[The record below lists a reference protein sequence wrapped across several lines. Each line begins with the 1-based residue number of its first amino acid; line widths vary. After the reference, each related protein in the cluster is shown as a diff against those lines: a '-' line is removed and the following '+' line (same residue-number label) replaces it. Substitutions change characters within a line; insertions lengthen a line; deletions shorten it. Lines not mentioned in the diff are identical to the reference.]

1 MPARRKLCPWI
12 EELVLGYGTERGRRS
27 SERLRARVTRVE
39 QMSQSQAQSS
49 DCPSG
54 LLLLSDGVV
63 LIPAVLTTAAWER
76 LQEQEDRDSFDG
88 LVNSTVVI
96 MDYQL
101 QFHMAQEQN
110 RCRFFLSV
118 GELAMTSAGPP
129 GNKVPCCT
137 ALASVRLKVC
147 QTWKDL
153 LDEKLQDSQ
162 SQSGLDLSILLGEW
176 HRDCIQDVLRDV
188 EDRLMQPP
196 CRPASPQPSTST
208 ASPGPPHATGWDLDR
223 VTFRTEKSFS
233 VPVKCLLVPDVL
245 QLQAAGNGPGQAP
258 QVSADPEA
266 GASRQDGVLSRP
278 PVQHSRREPDRP
290 AAVEPGPDAS
300 HKLLPPAEHTTGD
313 HSAGPLSNP
322 WDIFPPPGDSPCSSG
337 ASPGETPTGVCH
349 SPSAAVPPGT
359 QLPPEHS
366 GLPPYQDPPPLDTP
380 PLDLRAT
387 AVGVFTGAAPR
398 TSTEQQASPEQLPVS
413 EEMGD
418 RKVSRKRRQPAA
430 GEAGQGGA
438 GTSSSPPSWLFHTPT
453 DGGAQEEQR
462 QHQTVLRTPRL
473 HSDGRAFS
481 YSYQVSGQNLQ
492 DLSGFRVQAAWL
504 QWALRYLLR
513 PQDPGPVSDQG
524 PSGQAG
530 LHNVS

>member
-12 EELVLGYGTERGRRS
+12 EELVLGYGTERGSRS

-39 QMSQSQAQSS
+39 QMSQSQAQNS
-49 DCPSG
+49 DCPTG
-54 LLLLSDGVV
+54 LLLLSDGFV

-129 GNKVPCCT
+129 GNNVPCCT
-137 ALASVRLKVC
+137 ALASVRMKIC

-176 HRDCIQDVLRDV
+176 HRDCIQGVLRDV
-188 EDRLMQPP
+188 EERLMKLP

-208 ASPGPPHATGWDLDR
+208 VSPGPPKATGWDVDR
-223 VTFRTEKSFS
+223 VRFKTEKSFS
-233 VPVKCLLVPDVL
+233 VPVKCLLIPDVV
-245 QLQAAGNGPGQAP
+245 QLQAAENAPGQAP
-258 QVSADPEA
+258 QVSAAPEA
-266 GASRQDGVLSRP
+266 GASRQDGVLLQP
-278 PVQHSRREPDRP
+278 PVQHSGREPDRP

-313 HSAGPLSNP
+313 HSVGPLSNP
-322 WDIFPPPGDSPCSSG
+322 WDIFTPPGDSPCSSC
-337 ASPGETPTGVCH
+337 ASRGETPTAVCH
-349 SPSAAVPPGT
+349 SPSAAFPPGT
-359 QLPPEHS
+359 QLQSEHS
-366 GLPPYQDPPPLDTP
+366 GLPPYQEPP

-387 AVGVFTGAAPR
+387 AMGVFTGAAPR
-398 TSTEQQASPEQLPVS
+398 TSTEQQASTEQLPVS
-413 EEMGD
+413 EETGD
-418 RKVSRKRRQPAA
+418 RKFTRKRRQPAA
-430 GEAGQGGA
+430 VEAVEGDA
-438 GTSSSPPSWLFHTPT
+438 GTSSSPPSWLFDTQTH
-453 DGGAQEEQR
+453 GGAQQEHWH
-462 QHQTVLRTPRL
+462 HQGVLRKTPSV
-473 HSDGRAFS
+473 HSGGRSFS
-481 YSYQVSGQNLQ
+481 YSYRVSGQNQQ
-492 DLSGFRVQAAWL
+492 DLSRFTVQAAWL
-504 QWALRYLLR
+504 QWALGYLLR
-513 PQDPGPVSDQG
+513 PEKNPGPVSDQG
-524 PSGQAG
+524 SSGQTG